1 MSMAAPVRLNQQRA
15 AAVPLRKEEP
25 VNTSVSHDSFP
36 DPNLRADDSR
46 LPRTLRFVM
55 FGGLGTLYALSLVLP
70 SVRHVLAQI
79 AALLPH

>member
-1 MSMAAPVRLNQQRA
+1 MSMAAPVRWNQQRA
-15 AAVPLRKEEP
+15 AAVPLREEEP
-25 VNTSVSHDSFP
+25 VNTSMNHDVFP
-36 DPNLRADDSR
+36 APNPQADASR
-46 LPRTLRFVM
+46 LPRALRFIM